1 MKKILDIFKKNKGAL
16 VFIIAINLFVL
27 ITNLTVWFDGTMS
40 AGLITGIL
48 IFVTIVDL
56 LAVLQVWREYK
67 GYEGLFGRK

>member
-1 MKKILDIFKKNKGAL
+1 MKTILDIFKKNKGAL
-16 VFIIAINLFVL
+16 VFIICINLFVL

-67 GYEGLFGRK
+67 GYEGLFGRR

>member
-1 MKKILDIFKKNKGAL
+1 MKTILDIFKKNKGAL
-16 VFIIAINLFVL
+16 FFIIAINLFVL

-67 GYEGLFGRK
+67 GYEGLFGRR

>member
-1 MKKILDIFKKNKGAL
+1 MKTILDIFKKNKGAL

-27 ITNLTVWFDGTMS
+27 ITNLTVWLDGTMS

>member
-1 MKKILDIFKKNKGAL
+1 MKTILDIFKKNKGAL

-67 GYEGLFGRK
+67 GYEGLFGRR